1 VDITVGKKDGM
12 ELDRKGRFFGD
23 SEIVGEDVKGRKLGW
38 LLGCRVGFTYG
49 CLLGYRNG

>member
-1 VDITVGKKDGM
+1 MGKKDGT

-23 SEIVGEDVKGRKLGW
+23 SETEGEDVKGCKLGW
-38 LLGCRVGFTYG
+38 LLGCRVGLTSG